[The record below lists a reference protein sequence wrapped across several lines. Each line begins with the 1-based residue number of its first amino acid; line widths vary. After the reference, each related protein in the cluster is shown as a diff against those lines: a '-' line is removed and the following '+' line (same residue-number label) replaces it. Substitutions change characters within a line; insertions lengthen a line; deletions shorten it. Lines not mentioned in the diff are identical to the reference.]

1 MVVGALASL
10 AYPAI
15 GSQKPT
21 KYEARAREREASR
34 KIDGLYF
41 VGRARGLSWDEGVSD
56 HLGVA
61 RRLLSSKTSLFT
73 ASLPVRHML
82 SKSMYTPRSVLVLVP
97 ISELGVLD

>member
-1 MVVGALASL
+1 M
-10 AYPAI
+10 
-15 GSQKPT
+15 KP
-21 KYEARAREREASR
+21 ERAREKHRV
-34 KIDGLYF
+34 KLTDF